1 MKKNIITIVLSLFLI
16 FLTLKANIKS
26 DGPIIVSLKMPSPG
40 TLNMKDFWNITVT
53 NNSGSEQSAY
63 LTGTATED
71 KDGLI
76 AKGTTV
82 PIILKK
88 GLNNIK
94 IRDLPK
100 TPDVEYIASD
110 PRYKE
115 SLIRQGE
122 FPSGKYEICVK
133 VISAVSNEELG
144 SDCINQEVGETGL
157 LSLINP
163 TDGEVIDTKVPV
175 TFTWSSGGKIPEG
188 GFTLRIVEV
197 NKGQSPESS
206 MKSNRSFFEK
216 TGIKS
221 PSFQYPNTGKTFE
234 DGKKSAW
241 MVTSIDRGKEIATSE
256 VGSFSRQACGALL
269 ISNKVTCSG
278 SGNSTYNYLLTF
290 QNLSDPITDPN
301 CIVTVTA
308 ITVSG
313 MPFTLSGLPT
323 VNPGQTI
330 SVSGTIGPTSLTSGN
345 FTINATSPG
354 FTGTWND
361 PFILKNV
368 PPMPGFIAGP
378 ESCLSRI
385 NGEMFILYLQSAER
399 FHITDCY
406 RWHHHSRTGA
416 LQQQ

>member
-1 MKKNIITIVLSLFLI
+1 MKKNITTLVLSLFLI
-16 FLTLKANIKS
+16 FLTLKANVQT
-26 DGPIIVSLKMPSPG
+26 DGPIILSLKMPPPG

-94 IRDLPK
+94 IKDLPK

-133 VISAVSNEELG
+133 VISAATNEELG

-175 TFTWSSGGKIPEG
+175 TFTWSSSGKIPEG
-188 GFTLRIVEV
+188 GYNLKIVEIIRE
-197 NKGQSPESS
+197 QSPESA
-206 MKSNRSFFEK
+206 MNTNKAFFEISEVK
-216 TGIKS
+216 TSTLK
-221 PSFQYPNTGKTFE
+221 YPNTAKAFEEGKE
-234 DGKKSAW
+234 YAW
-241 MVTSIDRGKEIATSE
+241 MVKAGNAGSNVHRLIILPGGQTINLVLTPIPCQIPFLGCCFSMSIT
-256 VGSFSRQACGALL
+256 
-269 ISNKVTCSG
+269 
-278 SGNSTYNYLLTF
+278 GNSTFFLNSFKL
-290 QNLSDPITDPN
+290 I
-301 CIVTVTA
+301 
-308 ITVSG
+308 
-313 MPFTLSGLPT
+313 
-323 VNPGQTI
+323 
-330 SVSGTIGPTSLTSGN
+330 
-345 FTINATSPG
+345 
-354 FTGTWND
+354 
-361 PFILKNV
+361 
-368 PPMPGFIAGP
+368 
-378 ESCLSRI
+378 
-385 NGEMFILYLQSAER
+385 
-399 FHITDCY
+399 
-406 RWHHHSRTGA
+406 
-416 LQQQ
+416 